1 MFNDSR
7 NESCEDHEYQSNID
21 SCSIAVNCL
30 TAKWPSA
37 NENENINTLSDV
49 TITVGP
55 SQLLA
60 VVGHVGAGKV

>member
-1 MFNDSR
+1 MYRILFYWGKCLMTVVMNR
-7 NESCEDHEYQSNID
+7 VKTT
-21 SCSIAVNCL
+21 VNCL

-37 NENENINTLSDV
+37 NENENINTFSDV

-60 VVGHVGAGKV
+60 VVGHAGAGKV